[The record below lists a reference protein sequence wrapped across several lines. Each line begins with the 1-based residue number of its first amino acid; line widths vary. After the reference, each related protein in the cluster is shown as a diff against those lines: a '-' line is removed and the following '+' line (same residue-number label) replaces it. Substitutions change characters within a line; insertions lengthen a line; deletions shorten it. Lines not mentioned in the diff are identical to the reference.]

1 MKLGPERRDYQAAP
15 LRRAGLHHDPLVQ
28 FADWL
33 SEALAL
39 ALTDATAMALATVA
53 PDLVPSVR
61 IVLLKDYGPD
71 GFTFYT
77 DYRSQKGRELETNPV
92 ASALFHWRELE
103 RQVRITGVVSRLDAA
118 VSSAYFDS
126 RPLESRLAAAASAQS
141 QPIEGR
147 DALEAA
153 VAALKAAHPDGHVPM
168 PPEWGGYRLQ
178 PETYEFWQGREGR
191 LHDRFRYV
199 RGTDHWLI
207 DRLQP

>member
-1 MKLGPERRDYQAAP
+1 MKLGHERREYQAAP

-33 SEALAL
+33 SEVLAL
-39 ALTDATAMALATVA
+39 EITDPTAMALATVA

-77 DYRSQKGRELETNPV
+77 DYRSQKGRELAANPV

-103 RQVRITGVVSRLDAA
+103 RQVRITGVVSRLDPEA
-118 VSSAYFDS
+118 SRAYFDS
-126 RPLESRLAAAASAQS
+126 RPLDSRLAAAASAQS
-141 QPIEGR
+141 QPVEGR
-147 DALEAA
+147 DSLETA
-153 VAALKAAHPDGHVPM
+153 VAGLKSAHPDGRVPM
-168 PPEWGGYRLQ
+168 PPEWGGFRLQ
-178 PETYEFWQGREGR
+178 PEAYEFWQGREGR
-191 LHDRFRYV
+191 LHDRFRYT
-199 RGTDHWLI
+199 RGSDHWLI